1 MKSHV
6 YFVVEVK
13 EFSENNWEASFNVGN
28 GRVSVM
34 STNMEDAIKRSV
46 DGAFSHKPKEAA

>member
-6 YFVVEVK
+6 FFVVEVK

-34 STNMEDAIKRSV
+34 STNMEDAIKRAV